1 MSEITKSPKTQGKRI
16 GGRIIGVRAN
26 SELHAKIGRIVAHTG
41 ADKSTIIRTAI
52 NWMSEE
58 QITAI
63 VAANCGQGAVCNAP

>member
-1 MSEITKSPKTQGKRI
+1 MSEIAKSPKTKGKRI
-16 GGRIIGVRAN
+16 GGKIIGVRAN
-26 SELHAKIGRIVAHTG
+26 DSLHAKIGRIVAHTG

-63 VAANCGQGAVCNAP
+63 VAANCGQGAVQHAP